1 MKTTV
6 VKIRGMEC
14 SGCSAAVENAVRS
27 IRGVTEATADLQSE
41 TAEVLY
47 DDDIATL
54 REIKQ
59 AVEMAGFVVVP

>member
-27 IRGVTEATADLQSE
+27 IRGVAEATADLQSDS
-41 TAEVLY
+41 AEVVY
-47 DDDIATL
+47 DDDIVTL
-54 REIKQ
+54 GEIKQ
-59 AVEMAGFVVVP
+59 AVETAGFVVVP